1 MLSVRR
7 IASLAVAP
15 LLVLVL
21 AGVAIAQPNGT
32 ITSITPASG
41 PTAGGTTITILGT
54 DLYYGTSGPAV
65 TIAGATAPVTSWR
78 IYGAFGETEIIAITP
93 LGAAGPADVRV
104 VTADPQYE
112 DRLLALSPGAF
123 TYVAPVPAITVTGV
137 SPASGLTTGG
147 EAVTIT
153 GTGFSGGSAPT
164 VSLGGTAATGVT
176 VVSNTTITA
185 TTPARAA
192 GTVDV
197 SVSRD
202 GAAGTRAGAYRY
214 EQGYWLTVTNSQPPG
229 TGSSTE
235 KSTGAVRS
243 AAFGDWTSRET
254 VQSLFVFTTTT
265 YRSYAGG
272 INCGNR
278 LERKSVLASIRI
290 FGAETVWGAGPCRYA
305 VRAGTSVRLSALPS
319 SATSLLPPLYF
330 DDHWVGL
337 FNRWTGDCTDTTSEC
352 SVTMNSDRSVRAAWG
367 RFSWGLISGSVAA
380 TPEFAADGKLT
391 YAVFSVGFVPT
402 VTGSPGGQTVSYTMQ
417 STFTTGASAAARST
431 AARRVPACRGTAR
444 FVGRLPSATQKTTR
458 GRLEARC
465 TPTPA
470 LAAALRKGT
479 VRVTAS
485 WYLRAPRQ
493 KASYPLGQARAHLA
507 NRRAGAVTG

>member
-15 LLVLVL
+15 LLALVL
-21 AGVAIAQPNGT
+21 AGVAIAQPTGT
-32 ITSITPASG
+32 LTSITPASG

-65 TIAGATAPVTSWR
+65 TIGGTTAPVASWR
-78 IYGAFGETEIIAITP
+78 IYGAFGETEIIATTP

-112 DRLLALSPGAF
+112 DRLLALSPGGF
-123 TYVAPVPAITVTGV
+123 TYTAPGPSITVTGV

-192 GTVDV
+192 ATVDV

-202 GAAGTRAGAYRY
+202 GATGTGAGVYVY
-214 EQGYWLTVTNSQPPG
+214 KQGYWLTITNSQPPG
-229 TGSSTE
+229 TGASSA

-243 AAFGDWTSRET
+243 PTFGSWASSASSAN
-254 VQSLFVFTTTT
+254 VLFFTTTT
-265 YRSYAGG
+265 YKGYAGG

-278 LERKSVLASIRI
+278 VKLNSVFSGVKL
-290 FGAETVWGAGPCRYA
+290 FGSETVWDGGPCRYA
-305 VRAGTSVRLSALPS
+305 FPAGTRVALSALP
-319 SATSLLPPLYF
+319 AETTSLVPIAA
-330 DDHWVGL
+330 DDYWVGL
-337 FNRWTGDCTDTTSEC
+337 FNRWTGACTATTSEC
-352 SVTMNSDRSVRAAWG
+352 SVTLDADRSVRAAWG
-367 RFSWGLISGSVAA
+367 RSSWGLIGGSVAA

-391 YAVFSVGFVPT
+391 YAVLSVGFVPT

-444 FVGRLPSATQKTTR
+444 FVGRPPSATQKTTR

-465 TPTPA
+465 APTPA